1 MVFTADIG
9 NTVIAIAGI
18 TDGKTQFSF
27 RLASDLRKT
36 SDQYAAEISAVM
48 KLHGYD
54 VSCIDGSAVSSV
66 VPPLIPVFKAACELL
81 FGCRTVIVGPGVK
94 TGLNIKIDDP
104 AMLGADLVCGA
115 VAALKKYP
123 MPCII
128 FNLGTAVTISVLDK
142 NGCFLGGS
150 IFPGIRVSL
159 NALSDAAAQLPRIN
173 TEIRGTVKTI
183 CSNSVDSM
191 KSGIILGTAS
201 MIDGMTV
208 RCRESLGKDGASASV
223 VITGE
228 MADIIAPHCRENVN
242 VDPALL
248 STGLYSIY
256 MKNR

>member
-9 NTVIAIAGI
+9 NTVIAISGI
-18 TDGKTQFSF
+18 TDGKIQFSF
-27 RLASDLRKT
+27 RLASELHKT

-48 KLHGYD
+48 KLHGFD
-54 VSCIDGSAVSSV
+54 
-66 VPPLIPVFKAACELL
+66 
-81 FGCRTVIVGPGVK
+81 GCRTVIVGPGVK

-159 NALSDAAAQLPRIN
+159 NALSDSAAQLPRIN

-208 RCRESLGKDGASASV
+208 RCRESLGENGASANV

-228 MADIIAPHCRENVN
+228 MADIIAPHCRESVN
-242 VDPALL
+242 VDPELL